1 MIAATAWA
9 AAIAII
15 FVVAFY
21 RFPDEWKAIFR
32 ALAGLLQ
39 KTKKFGLTGIEAQEN
54 PPPPNPDQRQAAE
67 DFFRAFDNPL
77 VREQEDIIRADL
89 NARRLEAP
97 NDRER
102 ALIKSLATWQILF
115 AFEQIHGTLW
125 ASQYAALRFINQRPA
140 GTATNEVTAF
150 YEAAKAQYPLI
161 YEHYDFEAWLRYLVS
176 NALIVQ
182 QEGNILIS
190 IRGRAYLQYLVE
202 TGKSEPNFG

>member
-15 FVVAFY
+15 FVVAFF
-21 RFPDEWKAIFR
+21 RFPDEWKAILR

-67 DFFRAFDNPL
+67 DFFRGFDNPL
-77 VREQEDIIRADL
+77 IREQEDRIRADL

-102 ALIKSLATWQILF
+102 ALLKTLATTQILF
-115 AFEQIHGTLW
+115 TFEQIHGALW
-125 ASQYAALRFINQRPA
+125 ASQYALLRFINQRPA
-140 GTATNEVTAF
+140 GASRNEVAGF
-150 YEAAKAQYPLI
+150 YDAAKAQYPLI
-161 YEHYDFEAWLRYLVS
+161 YEHYDFDAWLRYLVS
-176 NALIVQ
+176 SALVVEQ
-182 QEGNILIS
+182 DGQFLIS
-190 IRGRAYLQYLVE
+190 IRGRAYLQYVVE
-202 TGKSEPNFG
+202 TGKSEPGFG